1 MKDDI
6 RWKYGVP
13 PTGNANYAW
22 LQHMLHHLNPSGG
35 VAGTVLA
42 NGSLSTQSSGEGEIR
57 RNMINADVVECIVS
71 MPSQLFYSVTIPVS
85 LWIMR
90 RGKNEKTRGKILF
103 IDAQNLG
110 HMIDRRIRE
119 LSEDDIQKISS
130 AYHRWR
136 AGEGYEDIVGFCHEA
151 TINEISEEEFVLIPG
166 RYVGVAEAK
175 LDDEPYEE
183 KMGRLT
189 SELAQMFE
197 RSIQLQ
203 TEIKKELQ
211 AIGFDM

>member
-1 MKDDI
+1 M
-6 RWKYGVP
+6 
-13 PTGNANYAW
+13 
-22 LQHMLHHLNPSGG
+22 
-35 VAGTVLA
+35 
-42 NGSLSTQSSGEGEIR
+42 
-57 RNMINADVVECIVS
+57 
-71 MPSQLFYSVTIPVS
+71 
-85 LWIMR
+85 
-90 RGKNEKTRGKILF
+90 
-103 IDAQNLG
+103 
-110 HMIDRRIRE
+110 
-119 LSEDDIQKISS
+119 SEDDIQKISS